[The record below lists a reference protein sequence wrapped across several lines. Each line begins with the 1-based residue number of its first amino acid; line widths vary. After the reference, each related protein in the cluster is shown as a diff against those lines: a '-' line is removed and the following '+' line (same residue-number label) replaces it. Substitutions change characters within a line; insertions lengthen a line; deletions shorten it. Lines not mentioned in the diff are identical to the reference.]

1 MPTTPDEHQRA
12 VTGPGT
18 HTHTHTHTSTH
29 YRKGPPNSSKKAENI
44 SGGKYSKNISGGKN
58 ILFQNLHILIPGDHM
73 EGWETAAHGSL
84 ENVWICERTRASEHD
99 EVDLI

>member
-1 MPTTPDEHQRA
+1 MSTN
-12 VTGPGT
+12 VLSLVLG

-73 EGWETAAHGSL
+73 EGWETACG
-84 ENVWICERTRASEHD
+84 TR
-99 EVDLI
+99 VTRKCLDL